1 MTRVKDFFK
10 RHYEAA
16 FIRLAIR
23 ILSGRNVLRSQVVS
37 RRDNNDMYYMSEKL
51 ESIEKR
57 IRTGYKHV

>member
-1 MTRVKDFFK
+1 MKGFFK

-23 ILSGRNVLRSQVVS
+23 VLSCRNVSRSQVAS

>member
-1 MTRVKDFFK
+1 MKDFFK

-16 FIRLAIR
+16 FIRLVIR
-23 ILSGRNVLRSQVVS
+23 ILSGRNVPRSQVVS

>member
-1 MTRVKDFFK
+1 MKGFFK

-23 ILSGRNVLRSQVVS
+23 VLSCRNVSRSQVVS